1 MFTAKSLKCI
11 TSVNIVTV
19 QSITFIFEK
28 KKNHYETVWAYC
40 TELVHLVVDKK
51 KSFG

>member
-1 MFTAKSLKCI
+1 MFAAKSLKCI

-28 KKNHYETVWAYC
+28 KKIIM
-40 TELVHLVVDKK
+40 KQ
-51 KSFG
+51 FGLIVQN

>member
-28 KKNHYETVWAYC
+28 KK
-40 TELVHLVVDKK
+40 KIIMK
-51 KSFG
+51 QFGLIVQN